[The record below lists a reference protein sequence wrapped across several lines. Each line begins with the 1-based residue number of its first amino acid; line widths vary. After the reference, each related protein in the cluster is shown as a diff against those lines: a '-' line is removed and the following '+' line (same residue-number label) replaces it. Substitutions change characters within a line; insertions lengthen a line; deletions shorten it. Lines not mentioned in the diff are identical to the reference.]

1 MTTPRCPKYTL
12 LPITVYITLQISNF
26 KNNSAGKI
34 FSIYQD
40 DRCSQQLQL
49 FRDWLVAALFAALL
63 MWTPLKEVSQSLDN
77 WEIAKWPQSSLVTY
91 LVHCSGAVCTC
102 LWWVATNQC
111 SSNQGGL
118 HVPLLSRQCC
128 ICCYP
133 VGWVHQCG
141 SSVRKFHATL
151 QGSRAEFH
159 TRVKTD
165 NRSKSSVSPSSF
177 IFSFSQIYAF
187 ITHIFLFMVCLNMW
201 SFIIEHWVW

>member
-12 LPITVYITLQISNF
+12 LPITAYITLQISNF
-26 KNNSAGKI
+26 ENNSAGKI

-118 HVPLLSRQCC
+118 HVPLAVLPSQTAPQSSMLYLLLPCGMGS
-128 ICCYP
+128 P
-133 VGWVHQCG
+133 VWFLCEEISCHPSGE
-141 SSVRKFHATL
+141 
-151 QGSRAEFH
+151 QGGISYQSE
-159 TRVKTD
+159 D
-165 NRSKSSVSPSSF
+165 G
-177 IFSFSQIYAF
+177 
-187 ITHIFLFMVCLNMW
+187 
-201 SFIIEHWVW
+201 